1 MSVLNPFF
9 RQQVQNPGGIST
21 SPKPIVDDFSDD
33 MRIKNAIIDEQMKAI
48 DLSVD
53 AYASFVN
60 AKAQI
65 KEDER
70 SIALKK
76 ASNDILGDANTIL
89 QGYGQNKQFEVQGHS
104 VDPGEK
110 GFHTYEGF
118 ADDKTA
124 MESAIVHNLQ
134 EKYNPEGD
142 KRLTDLIEIQ
152 TKSALAQTFADAEKS
167 IVRNI
172 NDEVLTQLTIDGKQ
186 ALDNLVATNDFSK
199 ITEIDSLIDAKQ
211 NNGSIPYSKAFEF
224 KTAWRKEAWT
234 SMALKLTRTGST
246 NEEKERYLE
255 VFGKAI
261 NAKLPGNK
269 EKMSP
274 ETQQFFQHLSLPDLL
289 NINQSIGAGAYS
301 PEKAIQQA
309 TIVQMFAEDPLKST
323 KLFNTKFNWTYETEG
338 PNKGKP
344 KNFTMSGVVDY
355 NYEYITVD
363 SGKLAD
369 IGSRSDLMQYA
380 SNEKER
386 DFIRRHF
393 DNPEKTPW
401 DSTIKVRVRKE
412 KTIKEISE
420 LHSKQIEKK
429 LNELQL
435 NFIDPKS
442 VLDKLKEYGNKRLK
456 EDKDEW
462 TAGSFD
468 KNSSLM
474 FASLEQMKE
483 QWNHVFGIVG
493 LDDQATVA
501 KYEQVPKVPWLDPT
515 DTSYKAWQNNDPRT
529 LQLRQQ
535 AEQFH
540 NVMLDVQSLHNDLI
554 GLKYVV
560 PRQMA
565 EAKERFEGL
574 NKSLAEISYLDNSS
588 DEKGLRSQ
596 LRFLKNKA
604 IQQQYKRIMTAVF
617 NNTSTGENSAD
628 LVKKKMMAE
637 NPGVPEKILFTLVS
651 QYIQNNK

>member
-9 RQQVQNPGGIST
+9 RQQVQNPGMDVSVAQRPVADT
-21 SPKPIVDDFSDD
+21 TQFQDELMNEQTEAF
-33 MRIKNAIIDEQMKAI
+33 NAMME
-48 DLSVD
+48 LGVV
-53 AYASFVN
+53 Y
-60 AKAQI
+60 AKAQSQI

-70 SIALKK
+70 SLALKK

-89 QGYGQNKQFEVQGHS
+89 QGYAQNKQFEIKGHS

-110 GFHTYEGF
+110 GFHTYDGF
-118 ADDKTA
+118 DQDKSA
-124 MESAIVHNLQ
+124 IESAIVHNLK

-142 KRLTDLIEIQ
+142 QRLSELIEIQ

-186 ALDNLVATNDFSK
+186 ALDNLVATGDFSK
-199 ITEIDSLIDAKQ
+199 ITEIDALIDAKQ
-211 NNGSIPYSKAFEF
+211 NNGSISYSKALEF
-224 KTAWRKEAWT
+224 KTTWRKEAWT
-234 SMALKLTRTGST
+234 SMALQLTRTGST
-246 NEEKERYLE
+246 NQEKERYLE

-261 NAKLPGNK
+261 NSKLPGNK

-274 ETQQFFQHLSLPDLL
+274 ETQQFFQHFSLPDLL

-309 TIVQMFAEDPLKST
+309 TLVQMFAEDPLKST

-355 NYEYITVD
+355 NYEYITVK

-380 SNEKER
+380 SDEKER

-393 DNPEKTPW
+393 DDPEKTPW

-420 LHSKQIEKK
+420 LHVKQIEKK

-456 EDKDEW
+456 EDKDKW

-515 DTSYKAWQNNDPRT
+515 DSSYKAWQNNDPRT

-574 NKSLAEISYLDNSS
+574 NKSLAEIPYLDNPN

-617 NNTSTGENSAD
+617 NNTGSGESSAD

-637 NPGVPEKILFTLVS
+637 NPGATEAQLGKLVA